1 MFYLNEG
8 VELYY
13 DLDKWLKEK
22 YKDGQLLLYTKNKQ
36 TAIIEV
42 ENQKGYDAK
51 FLGLPT
57 ETEID
62 AYYVNGR
69 IESNEVIEISVETH
83 PEIFVKLGLQPKD

>member
-1 MFYLNEG
+1 MYYLNEG
-8 VELYY
+8 MEMYY
-13 DLDKWLKEK
+13 DLDNWLKELYK
-22 YKDGQLLLYTKNKQ
+22 DKDGQLLLYTRDNK

-42 ENQKGYDAK
+42 ENQNGYDAK

-62 AYYVNGR
+62 VYYINGR

-83 PEIFVKLGLQPKD
+83 PEIFVKLGFQP